1 MNSIVPD
8 TWKIPPQLAA
18 RFGDNA
24 GRQRAMNAE
33 GHLLLV
39 LHDPPNPNE
48 QGRQTKLLWRAPDGA
63 WACNTDG
70 SVSDLLKKH
79 VASFAERA
87 EDLESKMQE
96 ASCADD
102 YFYLLQAIAPL
113 HRSSRNLH
121 ATLQQARD
129 MMSEDRAIIV
139 ARDSAGDIERTFEL
153 LHLDAKNGLD
163 YTVARKSELQSQQ
176 TYEMALS
183 AHRLNVLAAIFFP
196 ITALSSIFAMN
207 PALAPELLL
216 HTPIFWTVIGAGS
229 LCGLLLSRSIV
240 QKPVDKSDSKIA
252 ITKSKSRYGAKSRNQ
267 TNQTNQT
274 NKTNKTSQ
282 PRYGKQIKQ
291 SAKPA

>member
-1 MNSIVPD
+1 
-8 TWKIPPQLAA
+8 
-18 RFGDNA
+18 
-24 GRQRAMNAE
+24 MNAE

-39 LHDPPNPNE
+39 LHEPPNPNDQE
-48 QGRQTKLLWRAPDGA
+48 RKAKLLWRAPNGD

-70 SVSDLLKKH
+70 SVSNLLKKH

-102 YFYLLQAIAPL
+102 YFFLLQAIAPL

-129 MMSEDRAIIV
+129 MISEDRAIIV

-207 PALAPELLL
+207 PSLAPELLL
-216 HTPIFWTVIGAGS
+216 HTPTFWTVVGAGS

-240 QKPVDKSDSKIA
+240 RKPVDKGDSPVA
-252 ITKSKSRYGAKSRNQ
+252 LTKSQSRSGARSGIQ
-267 TNQTNQT
+267 TR
-274 NKTNKTSQ
+274 KTSTTSQ

-291 SAKPA
+291 GAKPA

>member
-18 RFGDNA
+18 RFGDSA
-24 GRQRAMNAE
+24 GRQRAMHAE

-39 LHDPPNPNE
+39 LHEPPRRND
-48 QGRQTKLLWRAPDGA
+48 QRAPSQIIMAGTERQMGLQYR
-63 WACNTDG
+63 WQRQRP
-70 SVSDLLKKH
+70 LKKH

-87 EDLESKMQE
+87 EDLEMKMQE

-102 YFYLLQAIAPL
+102 YFFLLQTIAPL

-129 MMSEDRAIIV
+129 MVAEDRDIIV

-153 LHLDAKNGLD
+153 LHQDAKNGLD

-176 TYEMALS
+176 SYEMALS

-207 PALAPELLL
+207 PALAPETLL
-216 HTPIFWTVIGAGS
+216 HTPIFWTVLGAGS
-229 LCGLLLSRSIV
+229 LTGLLLSRSIMH
-240 QKPVDKSDSKIA
+240 KPEEPSYTPPAALTNLSQSGA
-252 ITKSKSRYGAKSRNQ
+252 RSKSRYGGKSEQQNQ
-267 TNQTNQT
+267 ATES
-274 NKTNKTSQ
+274 K
-282 PRYGKQIKQ
+282 G
-291 SAKPA
+291 

>member
-8 TWKIPPQLAA
+8 TWEVPPQLIA

-39 LHDPPNPNE
+39 LHDPPNPND
-48 QGRQTKLLWRAPDGA
+48 QGRKAKLLWRTPDGA

-70 SVSDLLKKH
+70 SVSNLLKKH
-79 VASFAERA
+79 VANFAERA
-87 EDLESKMQE
+87 EVLESKMQE

-102 YFYLLQAIAPL
+102 YLFLLQAIAPL

-129 MMSEDRAIIV
+129 IIADDRAIIV
-139 ARDSAGDIERTFEL
+139 ARDSAADIERTFEL

-216 HTPIFWTVIGAGS
+216 HTPTFWTVIGAGS
-229 LCGLLLSRSIV
+229 LCGLLLSRSIA
-240 QKPVDKSDSKIA
+240 QRPIDKDYEEKT
-252 ITKSKSRYGAKSRNQ
+252 TKKSQSRYGTGSTRPSNQSRQ
-267 TNQTNQT
+267 AST
-274 NKTNKTSQ
+274 
-282 PRYGKQIKQ
+282 GKQIKRKRETKLRQ
-291 SAKPA
+291 AF

>member
-1 MNSIVPD
+1 M
-8 TWKIPPQLAA
+8 A

-39 LHDPPNPNE
+39 LHDPPNPND
-48 QGRQTKLLWRAPDGA
+48 QGRQAKLLWRAPDGA
-63 WACNTDG
+63 WACNNDG
-70 SVSDLLKKH
+70 SDSDLLKKH
-79 VASFAERA
+79 VANFAKRA
-87 EDLESKMQE
+87 EFLENKMQE

-102 YFYLLQAIAPL
+102 YFFLLQAIAPL

-129 MMSEDRAIIV
+129 MIAEDRAIIV
-139 ARDSAGDIERTFEL
+139 ARDSAADIERTFEL

-176 TYEMALS
+176 SYEMALS

-207 PALAPELLL
+207 PTLAPESLL
-216 HTPIFWTVIGAGS
+216 HTPIFWTVVGAGS

-240 QKPVDKSDSKIA
+240 QRPREKKESLKTIKNQNDNKREANQKRS
-252 ITKSKSRYGAKSRNQ
+252 GNQ
-267 TNQTNQT
+267 T
-274 NKTNKTSQ
+274 KKKRETSLRQ
-282 PRYGKQIKQ
+282 
-291 SAKPA
+291 AF